1 LGKVVGVYMN
11 KKEIQDLEALGKQ
24 LGIEGETGII
34 KTALKEL
41 SNRPQ
46 ETAVSDMTVEIP
58 PNVRLRAMIKEA
70 LKEVTEERN
79 QQAREKAVRDA
90 RDQRDREDTER
101 FLRAMGYED

>member
-1 LGKVVGVYMN
+1 MGKVVGVYMN
-11 KKEIQDLEALGKQ
+11 KREIQDLEALGKQ

-41 SNRPQ
+41 SNKPQ
-46 ETAVSDMTVEIP
+46 ETGPDLTLEIP
-58 PNVRLRAMIKEA
+58 PGVRLRAMIKEA
-70 LKEVTEERN
+70 LTEVREERN